1 MLTVLALTGSYMV
14 IECVTGY
21 FTGSLAMFADAGH
34 MLSDVAALVLSLL
47 AIWFASKPATPGKT
61 YGYYR
66 SEILAGFFNALA
78 LAVLSLVVLYE
89 AYRRLS
95 SPPAVQGIPVLVVA
109 AIGLIMQLVSLKM
122 LKKSADASINTRAA
136 YLEILGDSLAS
147 LGVIVSSLVIIF
159 TRWYLADPI
168 ISGLIGLAILP
179 RTWLLLSECIN
190 ILMEGTPGHIDLSSL
205 REAITAVP
213 GVQGIHDMHVW
224 TITSGLDAMSGHII
238 IDSTAPAEEVLT
250 NVTKILNEDFDLHHT
265 TIQVEQLA
273 CKGTGESCSA

>member
-1 MLTVLALTGSYMV
+1 MLTVLALTGTYMV

-47 AIWFASKPATPGKT
+47 AVWFASKPATPGKT

-78 LAVLSLVVLYE
+78 LVVLSLVVLYE

-95 SPPAVQGIPVLVVA
+95 SPPEVHGIPVLVVA

-147 LGVIVSSLVIIF
+147 VGVIISSLIIIF

-168 ISGLIGLAILP
+168 ISGIIGLAILP